1 LKNKYLNIENE
12 IIDRCRTGDSKAQY
26 QLYKL
31 YYKAMFNTSLRIIN
45 NKVEAEDVMQ
55 EAFLTAFEKMNTFSN
70 ENNFGAWLKRIVIN
84 RSIDYL
90 KKKKMD
96 FCEINEISENCMPE
110 ENQNL
115 NENKQEKIIQIKQ
128 AMHDLPEKYRV
139 VLSLYLF
146 EGFDH
151 EEISQV
157 LNVTQSNSRTLLTR
171 GKQKLLEKL
180 A

>member
-1 LKNKYLNIENE
+1 MKNKYLNIENE

>member
-1 LKNKYLNIENE
+1 MNIENE

>member
-1 LKNKYLNIENE
+1 
-12 IIDRCRTGDSKAQY
+12 
-26 QLYKL
+26 
-31 YYKAMFNTSLRIIN
+31 MFNTSLRIIN

>member
-1 LKNKYLNIENE
+1 
-12 IIDRCRTGDSKAQY
+12 
-26 QLYKL
+26 
-31 YYKAMFNTSLRIIN
+31 
-45 NKVEAEDVMQ
+45 
-55 EAFLTAFEKMNTFSN
+55 MNTFSN